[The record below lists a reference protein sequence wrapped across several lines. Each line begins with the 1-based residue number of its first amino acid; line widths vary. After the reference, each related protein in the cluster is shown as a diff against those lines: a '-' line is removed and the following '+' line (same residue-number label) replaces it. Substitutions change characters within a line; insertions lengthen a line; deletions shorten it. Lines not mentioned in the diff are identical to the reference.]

1 MNCLDSGES
10 INARHKFIAS
20 VIIACC
26 SLECHVS
33 RLKQEEFVYP
43 LLRMLRI
50 QPNVGNLVCPNV
62 SFLLDIIGE
71 DEYVRYVDVFVYE
84 QPYAVFLCL

>member
-1 MNCLDSGES
+1 MKCLDSDE
-10 INARHKFIAS
+10 NMDARHKFIAS
-20 VIIACC
+20 VIIAYC

-33 RLKQEEFVYP
+33 YLKQEGFVYP

-50 QPNVGNLVCPNV
+50 LPNTENLVCPNV

-71 DEYVRYVDVFVYE
+71 DKYVR
-84 QPYAVFLCL
+84 

>member
-1 MNCLDSGES
+1 MKCLDSDENIDAG
-10 INARHKFIAS
+10 HKFIAS

-33 RLKQEEFVYP
+33 HLKQEEFVYP

-50 QPNVGNLVCPNV
+50 LPNTENLVCPNV

-71 DEYVRYVDVFVYE
+71 NKYVR
-84 QPYAVFLCL
+84 